1 MIDTQIK
8 SVRDLASKSAQ
19 DAIAEAGAQI
29 RAGAL
34 VVFPTETV
42 YGLGASALDASAAE
56 RIYAAKGRPSDNP
69 LIIHIA
75 DPADASRYAVTSP
88 LYERLAE
95 CFMPGPLTVILPVRP
110 VIPRTVT
117 ASLETVAV
125 RCPSHAAA
133 RALIREA
140 GVPIAAPSANLSG
153 SPSPTEVRHVVSDMK
168 GRVSM
173 ILDGGD
179 CEIGLESTIVRPETD
194 GTLSLLRP
202 GGITVEMLTDAGFIV
217 CVPDTLN
224 DAPRAGETVVCPGM
238 KYRHYA
244 PKAPLFLLDGTRE
257 EQTAFLV
264 RRQRELSEK
273 GGRMV
278 VLDTCERCE
287 MLKGVLPC
295 DAVCLSLGCDRDEG
309 ECARHLFSRLRDADE
324 YTPDEIYAP
333 MPEKQGI
340 GLALYNRMIRASAYQ
355 VIDLEDALNEN
366 DNN

>member
-1 MIDTQIK
+1 MIDTQIRD
-8 SVRDLASKSAQ
+8 VRDLSS
-19 DAIAEAGAQI
+19 DAARRTIAEAAELI
-29 RAGAL
+29 RSGAL

-42 YGLGASALDASAAE
+42 YGLGANALDSRAAE

-75 DPADASRYAVTSP
+75 SPEDAALYAVTSP

-95 CFMPGPLTVILPVRP
+95 CFMPGPLTVILPVRD
-110 VIPRTVT
+110 VIPKTVT
-117 ASLETVAV
+117 ASLMTVAV

-153 SPSPTEVRHVVSDMK
+153 SPSPTEVRHVVADMRS
-168 GRVSM
+168 RVHM

-179 CEIGLESTIVRPETD
+179 CEIGLESTIVRPEED
-194 GTLSLLRP
+194 GTVTLLRP
-202 GGITVEMLTDAGFIV
+202 GGITVEMLTDAGFSV
-217 CVPDTLN
+217 RVPDTLN
-224 DAPRAGETVVCPGM
+224 DAPKAGETVVCPGM

-257 EQTAFLV
+257 EQTAFLM
-264 RRQRELSEK
+264 RRAEELAKS

-278 VLDTCERCE
+278 LLDTVERCDA
-287 MLKGVLPC
+287 LHTLLPT
-295 DAVCLSLGCDRDEG
+295 AVCLPLGNEG
-309 ECARHLFSRLRDADE
+309 DDAQRAKHLFTRLRDADE
-324 YTPDEIYAP
+324 QNPSEIYAP
-333 MPEKQGI
+333 MPEKAGI

-355 VIDLEDALNEN
+355 VIRLIDVLHKIQ
-366 DNN
+366 NN